1 MYIKRMIG
9 LSCMAGLLSITA
21 FGAAPSDVADA
32 AMNKNKAAVK
42 TLLQQK
48 VDVNAPQADGATA
61 LHWAARN
68 DDAEMADMLIKAGA
82 NVKAANREGATPLY
96 AACVNGSAT
105 MVQKLLKAG
114 VDPNGTLLLN
124 GETPLMICTRTG
136 NVEAMKVL
144 IDAGANVS
152 AKDTLRETTAL
163 MWAAEQNHPDAI
175 RLLVSKG
182 ADVNAQGKKFAP
194 KKGRY
199 VDMDAAPE
207 APTFTGGLTPL
218 VIAAREDALDS
229 VKLLLDLKADPNI
242 PSADGSTALLVAVQN
257 GLYDVANYLVE
268 HGADINKQN
277 VKGWSPLYLA
287 VKHRTVES
295 GTIPVPNAD
304 QAMPFIKV
312 LLDRGV
318 DVNVRSKADTDIRN
332 GFRATWLVETGAT
345 PFLRASLCGDIEVMK
360 LLLAHGADPTIN
372 TADGTTPLMAVAGVG
387 YAEGFIHD
395 ISEETTIEA
404 MKLILDLGADVNA
417 QNKKGMTALHGAAH
431 KADLAEIQLLVDR
444 GADLGIKDGGND
456 RFGGTGSKKADGL
469 LPLNWAEGV
478 PIGPQS
484 AIYHAEAV
492 DLITKLMKEKGVPLP
507 TTVRTVG
514 GNARA
519 NTIERKKEE
528 AQK

>member
-1 MYIKRMIG
+1 MYMKRMIG
-9 LSCMAGLLSITA
+9 LSCVAGLFSIA
-21 FGAAPSDVADA
+21 ALAAAPSEVADA

-48 VDVNAPQADGATA
+48 ADVNALQADGATA
-61 LHWAARN
+61 LIWAARN

-82 NVKAANREGATPLY
+82 NVKVANREGATALY
-96 AACVNGSAT
+96 AACVNGSAG
-105 MVQKLLKAG
+105 MVQRLLKAG
-114 VDPNGTLLLN
+114 AEANGTVLLN

-136 NVEAMKVL
+136 SVEAMKVL
-144 IDAGANVS
+144 IDAGADVN
-152 AKDTLRETTAL
+152 AKEKLRETTAV
-163 MWAAEQNHPDAI
+163 MWAAEQNHTEAI
-175 RLLVSKG
+175 KLLASKG

-194 KKGRY
+194 KRGRY
-199 VDMDAAPE
+199 VEDDGPQPE
-207 APTFTGGLTPL
+207 PTFTGGLTPL

-229 VKLLLDLKADPNI
+229 VKVLLDLKADPNKT
-242 PSADGSTALLVAVQN
+242 SADGSTALLVSVQN

-287 VKHRTVES
+287 IKHRTVET
-295 GTIPVPNAD
+295 GTIPLPNAD
-304 QAMPFIKV
+304 QALPFV
-312 LLDRGV
+312 SLLLDRGV
-318 DVNVRSKADTDIRN
+318 NVNVRAKADTEIRN
-332 GFRATWLVETGAT
+332 GFRATWLLENGAT
-345 PFLRASLCGDIEVMK
+345 PFLRAALCGDIEVMRM
-360 LLLAHGADPTIN
+360 LLAHGADPNIN
-372 TADGTTPLMAVAGVG
+372 TADGTTPLMAAAGVG
-387 YAEGFIHD
+387 YTDGFIHD

-404 MKLILDLGADVNA
+404 MKLILDIGADVNA
-417 QNKKGMTALHGAAH
+417 QNKRGLTALHGAAH
-431 KADLAEIQLLVDR
+431 KASLAEIQLLVDR
-444 GADLGIKDGGND
+444 GADLGIRDSGEE
-456 RFGGTGSKKADGL
+456 RFGGSGAKKPLGL

-507 TTVRTVG
+507 TTARTVG

-519 NTIERKKEE
+519 NTIERKKE